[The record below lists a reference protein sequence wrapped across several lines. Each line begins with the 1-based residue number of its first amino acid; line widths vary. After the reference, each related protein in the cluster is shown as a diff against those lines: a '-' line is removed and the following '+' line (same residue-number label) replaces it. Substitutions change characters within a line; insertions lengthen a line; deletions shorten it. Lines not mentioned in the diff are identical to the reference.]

1 MFNQTDEYVL
11 YYHSGKKTLRVF
23 RTSDAK
29 MIANFRM
36 QAELSA
42 VESTEDGKNI
52 VLGTVDGCV
61 SVLALADPAKPEM
74 KEYLAGLP
82 SRDEEWKKKTE
93 KLKAHTLFKAA
104 ASIAKLSTKFNNSNN
119 NENADDDE
127 HVQPATEEETPREDR
142 DADEEEEL

>member
-1 MFNQTDEYVL
+1 
-11 YYHSGKKTLRVF
+11 
-23 RTSDAK
+23 

-74 KEYLAGLP
+74 KKYLAGLP
-82 SRDEEWKKKTE
+82 SRDEQVCMCLQFTV
-93 KLKAHTLFKAA
+93 
-104 ASIAKLSTKFNNSNN
+104 SS
-119 NENADDDE
+119 
-127 HVQPATEEETPREDR
+127 ATT
-142 DADEEEEL
+142 